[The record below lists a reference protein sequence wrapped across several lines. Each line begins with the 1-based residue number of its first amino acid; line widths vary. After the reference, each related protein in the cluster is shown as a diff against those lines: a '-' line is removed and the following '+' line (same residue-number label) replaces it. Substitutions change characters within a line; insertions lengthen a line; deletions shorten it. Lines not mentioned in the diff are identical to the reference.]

1 MLTENFPG
9 LRKVTKCSILPQSRS
24 LSCNSDVHLHS
35 LAPESLNFPDH
46 FDKNI
51 KPLLLIQFERIW
63 LLPLIFN
70 GK

>member
-9 LRKVTKCSILPQSRS
+9 RRKVTKCSILPQSRS

-51 KPLLLIQFERIW
+51 IQKLTDLLQSKHSQLS
-63 LLPLIFN
+63 
-70 GK
+70 KT